1 MRGHGARS
9 HVSALA
15 RLVIQDRSVN
25 TTAGP
30 RAGRRQAPVLSGTCP
45 FRLSAQNQS
54 GLPPEP
60 SVMCGRRRF
69 KVRFKVIRLFIV
81 LYYFDNRQ
89 RKHAREDGRTDEGRE
104 QSDLQS
110 KISTSEYSSILISAA
125 SSRASQAGPLGV
137 RIFLVGDECHAAGHR
152 TSGNLWEEG
161 RRREKGEM
169 GE

>member
-15 RLVIQDRSVN
+15 RLVIQDRPVT

-30 RAGRRQAPVLSGTCP
+30 SCTPSTSTGTCP